1 MRKIPNLI
9 SSVSVRYFRSINA
22 LDMKKVEQVNIV
34 TGSNDVGKSNLIR
47 ALNLF
52 FNESDDVGNDII
64 FSENFSHT
72 RLEAVRKVSI
82 KGKQFIQ
89 IEIEFNC
96 KHAFANTLPEKF
108 KVKKT
113 WNRESRGTPS
123 KLTNNLKLYIDNG
136 TLKTTLNKAEGSLIK
151 FLNSIK
157 FTYVPAIK
165 DKYFFSTMLSE
176 LQDVLITGTSAGD
189 EIFMKEVGKFNED
202 LEKKAIELRSEFK
215 RITGIDAS
223 LSLPTSLDGLFRA
236 FDIKTVGSY
245 GDSVSLDGRGDGVRV
260 RFLPAIMNYI
270 AERSPKQHIWGFE
283 EPENSMEYRRAFELA
298 DAMSRQYSKNAQIF
312 ITTHS
317 PAFIDLSRDKQ
328 RTFLARRNGAD
339 TEFIDLNDRRAII
352 ESTDPSL
359 LIADEL
365 GHVEMLESL
374 RQTMQT
380 RIKVA
385 DEAIA
390 ARDDILSVLQLSN
403 KPVLLTEG
411 PTDKIIIESAW
422 DKLYGVDPPFVVK
435 TCDVSPEAL
444 GGAAGAGQLARCVR
458 SILPDSP
465 HIVIGIFDRDADG
478 LQAWGLDANFIAESL
493 FSDWKAA
500 RNGKAHGLLLP
511 VPAYEPKFAKSNTLC
526 TELLFPP
533 TTLNKEV
540 DGQRLHLQPI
550 PLVTKM
556 QNVEIDHS
564 VGTEPWQMRVT
575 GNKMFFAQHV
585 VATFEKEDF
594 VEFGALFKVIEKII
608 QKYE

>member
-1 MRKIPNLI
+1 M
-9 SSVSVRYFRSINA
+9 
-22 LDMKKVEQVNIV
+22 
-34 TGSNDVGKSNLIR
+34 
-47 ALNLF
+47 
-52 FNESDDVGNDII
+52 
-64 FSENFSHT
+64 
-72 RLEAVRKVSI
+72 
-82 KGKQFIQ
+82 
-89 IEIEFNC
+89 
-96 KHAFANTLPEKF
+96 
-108 KVKKT
+108 
-113 WNRESRGTPS
+113 
-123 KLTNNLKLYIDNG
+123 
-136 TLKTTLNKAEGSLIK
+136 
-151 FLNSIK
+151 
-157 FTYVPAIK
+157 
-165 DKYFFSTMLSE
+165 
-176 LQDVLITGTSAGD
+176 
-189 EIFMKEVGKFNED
+189 
-202 LEKKAIELRSEFK
+202 
-215 RITGIDAS
+215 
-223 LSLPTSLDGLFRA
+223 SLPTSLDGLFRA

-411 PTDKIIIESAW
+411 LTDKIIIESAW